1 MGLNIS
7 PLLLSPHNSL
17 PARHAFPQSNKRTS
31 NKLRQLFSLLQN
43 NAVVELIRKYLETG
57 SIMNNINVDIVSF
70 YHFTTMSTFLFSS
83 PIMIITAV
91 AMLIYE
97 VGWIGLVA
105 PFLFLIGLGFQRKLM
120 TKGFA
125 YRKYQLFWSD
135 KRSKCVN

>member
-1 MGLNIS
+1 MVWVSILVLCYLARTIVYQHAMHFLNLTSVQAINS
-7 PLLLSPHNSL
+7 ANSL
-17 PARHAFPQSNKRTS
+17 VYSKIM
-31 NKLRQLFSLLQN
+31 QLSSSS
-43 NAVVELIRKYLETG
+43 RKYLETG

-83 PIMIITAV
+83 PIMIVTAV

-120 TKGFA
+120 NKGFA
-125 YRKYQLFWSD
+125 YRK
-135 KRSKCVN
+135 